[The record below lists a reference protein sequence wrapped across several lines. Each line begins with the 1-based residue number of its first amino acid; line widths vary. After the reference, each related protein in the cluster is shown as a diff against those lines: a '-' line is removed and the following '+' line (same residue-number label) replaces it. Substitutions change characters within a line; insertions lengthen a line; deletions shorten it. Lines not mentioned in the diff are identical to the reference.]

1 MSVNAIVST
10 LQTEQFS
17 FRQICEMYN
26 ITMTDLNDIVNFM
39 VEMESNPFEPRAD
52 DYMEMENE

>member
-52 DYMEMENE
+52 DYMEMEDE

>member
-52 DYMEMENE
+52 DFYGDGR

>member
-26 ITMTDLNDIVNFM
+26 ITMTELNDIVNFM
-39 VEMESNPFEPRAD
+39 IEMDSIPFEPRAY
-52 DYMEMENE
+52 DYMEMEDE